1 MAEQI
6 QPKAPQPSDEIDL
19 GQLLQMIG
27 KGIKKVGNVFLR
39 LFIYLK
45 KNALIL
51 IALVA
56 LGVAANFLLNSFIPK
71 KLKTDVI
78 VRPNF
83 ESKNYLY
90 DVVDEIASNIKA
102 GNEAFFSNMGIQVA
116 DLKGFDIEIEAIEDA
131 EEKNGDALIEEMKYL
146 EVLQNFK
153 DESFV
158 IDILKSELFQKSIVE
173 HKITFSYKDPKKG
186 SVAVEKM
193 LEYINGNP
201 YFDDLKKVHTE
212 NAKSR
217 IEKNTVLID
226 QIDKLVANYTKAILS
241 EKNKSDGSMVYL
253 EKENTL
259 NVTGLL
265 NLKNNLIKESEE
277 KKLEIADQ
285 AKVLSIINL
294 GKTQNIEKPFFNK
307 RIVAIPTYLVL
318 AFFLFSIFRYIN
330 EKAKEIE

>member
-6 QPKAPQPSDEIDL
+6 QPNTPQPSDEIDL
-19 GQLLQMIG
+19 GQLLEMAG
-27 KGIKKVGNVFLR
+27 RGLKKLGNVFLR

-45 KNALIL
+45 KSAFIL
-51 IALVA
+51 IGLIA
-56 LGVAANFLLNSFIPK
+56 LGVALNFLLNSFVPK

-83 ESKNYLY
+83 ESTNYLY
-90 DVVDEIASNIKA
+90 DVVDEISSNISTK
-102 GNEAFFSNMGIQVA
+102 NESFFNDMGIQLA
-116 DLKGFDIEIEAIEDA
+116 DLKGFGIEIEAIEDA

-186 SVAVEKM
+186 TVAVEKM

-201 YFDDLKKVHTE
+201 YFDDLRKVHAK

-217 IEKNTVLID
+217 IESNLGLID
-226 QIDKLVANYTKAILS
+226 QVDKLITNYTNSLLVQKDNS
-241 EKNKSDGSMVYL
+241 SGSSVYL
-253 EKENTL
+253 EKENEFTS
-259 NVTGLL
+259 LL
-265 NLKNNLIKESEE
+265 ELKNDLIKEIEE
-277 KKLEIADQ
+277 KKVEILNQ
-285 AKVLSIINL
+285 ANVLNIINL
-294 GKTQNIEKPFFNK
+294 GKSQKLKKPFFNK
-307 RIVAIPTYLVL
+307 RIVATPTYLVL
-318 AFFLFSIFRYIN
+318 AFFLFSIFGYIN
-330 EKAKEIE
+330 RKAKEIE

>member
-1 MAEQI
+1 MAGQI
-6 QPKAPQPSDEIDL
+6 RPDTPQPSDEIDL
-19 GQLLQMIG
+19 GQLFRMIG
-27 KGIKKVGNVFLR
+27 NGIKKLGNVFLR
-39 LFIYLK
+39 IFIYLK
-45 KNALIL
+45 RNALIL
-51 IALVA
+51 VGLVL
-56 LGVAANFLLNSFIPK
+56 LGVAANFVMNQFVPK
-71 KLKTDVI
+71 KLKTEVI

-102 GNEAFFSNMGIQVA
+102 GNEVFFSNIGIQVA
-116 DLKGFDIEIEAIEDA
+116 DLEGFDIEIEAIEDA

-173 HKITFSYKDPKKG
+173 HKIIFSYKDSKKG

-201 YFDDLKKVHTE
+201 YFDDLRKVHAE

-217 IEKNTVLID
+217 IEKNMGLIN
-226 QIDKLVANYTKAILS
+226 QIDKLIANYTSSILTQ
-241 EKNKSDGSMVYL
+241 KDKSGGSAVYL

-265 NLKNNLIKESEE
+265 TLKNDLIKEIEE
-277 KKLEIADQ
+277 KKLEITDQ
-285 AKVLSIINL
+285 ANVLSIINL
-294 GKTQNIEKPFFNK
+294 GKTQEFKKSFFNK
-307 RIVAIPTYLVL
+307 RIVALPAFLIL
-318 AFFLFSIFRYIN
+318 AFFLFSFVRYLN